1 MTLRRM
7 VSVAL
12 GVAVLSAAGGAG
24 RMLLAKEAK
33 QPPDL
38 SGEWRLD
45 PSRSDTP
52 RARGG
57 MGGAWGG
64 MGRGGFGGRGG
75 VGGGMGGGMGGGWG
89 PGGTAGHGGGRDAG
103 RRGGRGGEG
112 GGPRPGRLPDVLMIQ
127 QAAGEI
133 RLSDSTG
140 AVLEV
145 IATDD
150 SKAAAGE
157 DAASK
162 QTAGST
168 ATAESMDHSGDTPN
182 EGSADSAAA
191 TGGGHGVIRADGMPS
206 GGGGESATAERG
218 RGSDEAAAERLSGK
232 WKSGRLEVQRTG
244 PQGSKVMQ
252 TYSLEDKGRS
262 LVIHTQIESEGPRPP
277 MDWKRV
283 YRKVVSS

>member
-1 MTLRRM
+1 
-7 VSVAL
+7 
-12 GVAVLSAAGGAG
+12 
-24 RMLLAKEAK
+24 
-33 QPPDL
+33 
-38 SGEWRLD
+38 
-45 PSRSDTP
+45 
-52 RARGG
+52 
-57 MGGAWGG
+57 
-64 MGRGGFGGRGG
+64 
-75 VGGGMGGGMGGGWG
+75 
-89 PGGTAGHGGGRDAG
+89 
-103 RRGGRGGEG
+103 
-112 GGPRPGRLPDVLMIQ
+112 MIQ

-182 EGSADSAAA
+182 EGSADSGAA
-191 TGGGHGVIRADGMPS
+191 T
-206 GGGGESATAERG
+206 GGGESATAERG

>member
-1 MTLRRM
+1 
-7 VSVAL
+7 
-12 GVAVLSAAGGAG
+12 
-24 RMLLAKEAK
+24 
-33 QPPDL
+33 
-38 SGEWRLD
+38 
-45 PSRSDTP
+45 
-52 RARGG
+52 
-57 MGGAWGG
+57 
-64 MGRGGFGGRGG
+64 
-75 VGGGMGGGMGGGWG
+75 
-89 PGGTAGHGGGRDAG
+89 
-103 RRGGRGGEG
+103 
-112 GGPRPGRLPDVLMIQ
+112 MIQ

-182 EGSADSAAA
+182 EGSADSGAA
-191 TGGGHGVIRADGMPS
+191 T